1 MFRKLKTFDCFGE
14 KIYQCIWKEWQDNQA
29 SHVLLFQSKSLL
41 GFHHRRQFMAHQSI
55 ICGSKKKKI
64 LLSTDNSLDSDGF
77 EAIKVNASL
86 VYIFAIFTIGTIL
99 ESQLTAYKYYL
110 HISVQ

>member
-1 MFRKLKTFDCFGE
+1 M
-14 KIYQCIWKEWQDNQA
+14 
-29 SHVLLFQSKSLL
+29 
-41 GFHHRRQFMAHQSI
+41 
-55 ICGSKKKKI
+55 

-77 EAIKVNASL
+77 EAIKVYASL